1 MAEKKQKTFEESL
14 NELEKI
20 AQNIESGNLNL
31 EQAIC
36 EFEKGIKLSK
46 ECTEILDKAE
56 KKINILVQ
64 GESGN
69 LEEENFIQE

>member
-1 MAEKKQKTFEESL
+1 MADKKEKSFEESL

-20 AQNIESGNLNL
+20 AKNIESGNLNL
-31 EQAIC
+31 EQAIS

-46 ECTEILDKAE
+46 ECTEILDEAE

-64 GESGN
+64 GENGN
-69 LEEENFIQE
+69 LVEENFTQE

>member
-1 MAEKKQKTFEESL
+1 MADKKEKSFEESL

-31 EQAIC
+31 EQAIA

-46 ECTEILDKAE
+46 ECTEILDEAE

-64 GESGN
+64 GENGN
-69 LEEENFIQE
+69 LVEENFTQE

>member
-1 MAEKKQKTFEESL
+1 MEEL

-31 EQAIC
+31 EQAIT

-46 ECTEILDKAE
+46 ECTEILDEAE

-64 GESGN
+64 GENGD
-69 LEEENFIQE
+69 LLEENFVQE